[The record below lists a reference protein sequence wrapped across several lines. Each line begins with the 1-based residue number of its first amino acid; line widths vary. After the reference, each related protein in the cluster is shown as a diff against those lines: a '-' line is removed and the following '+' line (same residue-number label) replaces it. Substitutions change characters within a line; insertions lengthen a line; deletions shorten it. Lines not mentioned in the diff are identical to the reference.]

1 VIVGVLALVGVA
13 AGPINPIYAIVLQEH
28 TPSEMRGRVFGVVD
42 SIAMAA
48 MPLGM
53 ALGGFLIE
61 GLGLVPTLVGMGA
74 VYLAVTT
81 SMFVNPSLRGME
93 KPASPVGGSTGAKE
107 A

>member
-1 VIVGVLALVGVA
+1 M
-13 AGPINPIYAIVLQEH
+13 Q
-28 TPSEMRGRVFGVVD
+28 GRVFGVVD

-48 MPLGM
+48 TPLGM

-61 GLGLVPTLVGMGA
+61 GLGLVPILVGMGA

-81 SMFVNPSLRGME
+81 SMFFNPALQEME
-93 KPASPVGGSTGAKE
+93 KPARPVGESIGAEE